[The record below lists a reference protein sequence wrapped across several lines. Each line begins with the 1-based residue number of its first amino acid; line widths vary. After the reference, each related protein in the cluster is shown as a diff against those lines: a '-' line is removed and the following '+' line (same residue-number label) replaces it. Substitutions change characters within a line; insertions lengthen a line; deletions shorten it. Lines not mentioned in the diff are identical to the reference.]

1 MEVDPDEIRGHV
13 GAAVTIRSTAPPH
26 TEIDTFRRAALW
38 TLLAAKLWGGW
49 GVSWDFQWHVL
60 IGRDSPWIP
69 PHLMT
74 YSAVVAAV
82 AISLGALGRE
92 TCLARAGR
100 LVPNSFRILG
110 LVGTRGMHLAWWGT
124 ALAVLSAPV
133 DDAWHRLFGLDPTV
147 WSPPHLLGLLGV
159 QVNAAGCLLLA
170 IEAYPADSRARLF
183 ALVSAGTAFF
193 GGFHILLGS
202 SIVWAYDPAGLGFFG
217 YPILAALFLP
227 VALVPVARL
236 SAVRWAPVLA
246 VALGVVTAV
255 AGAGVSKLGFALVK
269 PESQIPEFIAREPDS
284 SIAKKYQMARESGT
298 EVWTFM
304 RGARLVTWALL
315 PALALSLLEARR
327 RTILGGLAFAA
338 IYLAVAGWSFAQLP
352 AIQPRLPT
360 AFETI
365 AGVALALLAGAV
377 GALVGRVCADRFAWA
392 LGEVESPG
400 PRRPAPAGH
409 A

>member
-1 MEVDPDEIRGHV
+1 MEVDQDEIRGHV
-13 GAAVTIRSTAPPH
+13 SAAVRIRQTARTH

-38 TLLAAKLWGGW
+38 GLLAAKLWGGW

-69 PHLMT
+69 PHLMM

-82 AISLGALGRE
+82 AISLGGLAGERR
-92 TCLARAGR
+92 LARAGR

-110 LVGTRGMHLAWWGT
+110 LVGTRGMPLAWWGT

-255 AGAGVSKLGFALVK
+255 AGAPEAEHPFA
-269 PESQIPEFIAREPDS
+269 PPNPA
-284 SIAKKYQMARESGT
+284 AHM
-298 EVWTFM
+298 
-304 RGARLVTWALL
+304 
-315 PALALSLLEARR
+315 PALNPPGPPPS
-327 RTILGGLAFAA
+327 
-338 IYLAVAGWSFAQLP
+338 
-352 AIQPRLPT
+352 LPT
-360 AFETI
+360 KNQRATEN
-365 AGVALALLAGAV
+365 
-377 GALVGRVCADRFAWA
+377 
-392 LGEVESPG
+392 G
-400 PRRPAPAGH
+400 PQEGMVVPA
-409 A
+409 